1 MATAPVDAVV
11 VGAGPN
17 GLAAALTLAEAG
29 RTVLVLEG
37 HDTIGGGSRT
47 AELTL
52 PGFRHDVCS
61 AFHPLAAVSP
71 FFAAAGLEEHG
82 LELIQTEI
90 PLAHPLDGGRA
101 AVLHRDVAATVA
113 GLGEDGPR
121 WDRLVGWVARRWDVL
136 GEATLGPLLTVP
148 RHPITLAGFG
158 LRGLPPTTLA
168 AKAFRH
174 DEAKALLAGCAAH
187 AFLPLSRPLTTA
199 MGLALIASA
208 HVAGWPVPRGG
219 SQAIVDAMAA
229 KLRSLG
235 GTIET
240 GRTVRS
246 LADLPPSRTVLFDV
260 TPRQLLA
267 IAGDDLPDGYRRRM
281 QRFRYGPG
289 TFKLDYALS
298 EPIPWTNP
306 DARRA
311 GCLHLGGTVDEI
323 AAAEAEVATGRH
335 PSRPFVLVGQQSLA
349 DPTRAPEGQHTLWAY
364 CHVPSGS
371 TVDMTGA
378 VEAQIDRFAEPG
390 WRDLV
395 LARSTIDNA
404 ELEAYNPN
412 YVGGDIA
419 GGSHGGLQL
428 VMRPRP
434 SLRPYETGNPRLF
447 LCSASTPPGGG
458 VHGQCGMHAARAA
471 LRTTLR

>member
-17 GLAAALTLAEAG
+17 GLAAALTLVDAG

-37 HDTIGGGSRT
+37 HDSIGGGSRT

-71 FFAAAGLEEHG
+71 FFAAADLEEHG

-90 PLAHPLDGGRA
+90 PLVHPLDGGRA

-113 GLGEDGPR
+113 GLGDDGPR
-121 WDRLVGWVARRWDVL
+121 WDRYVGWVARRWDVL
-136 GEATLGPLLTVP
+136 GEATLGPLLKVP
-148 RHPITLAGFG
+148 RHPVTLAGFG
-158 LRGLPPTTLA
+158 LRGLPPATLA

-174 DEAKALLAGCAAH
+174 DEAKALLADCAAH

-208 HVAGWPVPRGG
+208 HVAGWPVPKGG

-229 KLRSLG
+229 KLRALG

-240 GRTVRS
+240 GRSVRS
-246 LADLPPSRTVLFDV
+246 LADLPPSRAVLFDV
-260 TPRQLLA
+260 TPKQLLA

-323 AAAEAEVATGRH
+323 AAAEADVAKGRH
-335 PSRPFVLVGQQSLA
+335 PQRPFVLVGQQSLA

-364 CHVPSGS
+364 CHVPAGS
-371 TVDMTGA
+371 TVDMTEA

-390 WRDLV
+390 WCDVV

-458 VHGQCGMHAARAA
+458 VHGQCGMHAAHAA
-471 LRTTLR
+471 LSTTLR